1 MKRIDQHGYDDRVLF
16 SCWHGACF
24 LVFDTNDERRCA
36 IVHGIPSG
44 TSCSPDA
51 ELRKVWKMSLTLKQV
66 ATPVPSLRDAMRH
79 LVGGVCVV
87 TAGVNE
93 DRTGTTVTSAT
104 SLSLNPPTMVA
115 CVNHNAS
122 VLPIIRRY
130 RHFCINILA
139 DNQQHIAE
147 RFAGQ
152 TGLKGAARYAGTD
165 WSALVTGAG
174 VLDDALAS
182 IDCELAHD
190 LDWHSH
196 TIVLGTVRDLRTGS
210 GQALV
215 YSHGR
220 YGSYGG
226 PS

>member
-1 MKRIDQHGYDDRVLF
+1 MLARCLLFCFQHKRR
-16 SCWHGACF
+16 
-24 LVFDTNDERRCA
+24 ERRP
-36 IVHGIPSG
+36 IVQGITSG
-44 TSCSPDA
+44 ASRSPDA
-51 ELRKVWKMSLTLKQV
+51 ELRKVWKMNLMLKQ
-66 ATPVPSLRDAMRH
+66 ATTPVLSLRDAMRH

-104 SLSLNPPTMVA
+104 SLSLDPPTMVA
-115 CVNHNAS
+115 CVNRNAS

-139 DNQQHIAE
+139 DSQRQIAE

-152 TGLKGAARYAGTD
+152 AGLKGAARYHGTR

-196 TIVLGTVRDLRTGS
+196 TIVLGAVRDLRTGS
-210 GQALV
+210 GHALV